1 MDFRGIDHLSF
12 ATFSHL
18 TQEQR
23 NLGFPAL
30 DQTRQNLAATFG
42 PSPERI
48 GCTLPIFSVGT
59 HTDGAALKVA

>member
-1 MDFRGIDHLSF
+1 LSIVYLSF
-12 ATFSHL
+12 PAFSHL

-30 DQTRQNLAATFG
+30 NQTRQDFATTLG
-42 PSPERI
+42 PSTERF
-48 GCTLPIFSVGT
+48 GRALPIPPVST